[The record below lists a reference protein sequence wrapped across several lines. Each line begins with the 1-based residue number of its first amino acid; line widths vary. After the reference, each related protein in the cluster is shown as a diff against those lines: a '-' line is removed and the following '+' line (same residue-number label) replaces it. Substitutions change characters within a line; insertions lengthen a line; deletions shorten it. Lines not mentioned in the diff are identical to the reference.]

1 MNILIKFIRLSFIT
15 GMFALLTSSYC
26 HGQAALLV
34 LLFGEKLATEKFHLT
49 IDMGMSVST
58 LPDLEQKSPL
68 IGLNFGMGSFVK
80 LNEKWSLTPEFK
92 PLSRGG
98 ANGVKPL
105 ITDINVLDPESKFV
119 FNYIDVPVL
128 VQYRFAERFSV
139 AAGPQI
145 SFLTSGKQETSGSL
159 TNGETI
165 VITNDIKSYMKK
177 TNFSIPIQ
185 LAYSLASA
193 RGGKGVNIKVRY
205 NLSTQEVFSNSELA
219 SSNNS
224 RWQFFFSFPY
234 TLDSNE

>member
-1 MNILIKFIRLSFIT
+1 MKFIRISFIT
-15 GMFALLTSSYC
+15 GMFALLTASYC

-34 LLFGEKLATEKFHLT
+34 LLFGEKLATEQFHLT

-58 LPDLEQKSPL
+58 LPGLEQKEPVA
-68 IGLNFGMGSFVK
+68 GLNFGMGTFVK

-98 ANGVKPL
+98 AKGVKPI
-105 ITDINVLDPESKFV
+105 ITDINIQNPESEFI
-119 FNYIDVPVL
+119 FNYIDVPAL
-128 VQYRFAERFSV
+128 IQYRFAERFSV

-165 VITNDIKSYMKK
+165 VITNDIKPYMKK
-177 TNFSIPIQ
+177 TNFSVPIQ

-205 NLSTQEVFSNSELA
+205 NLSSQEVFTNPDLA

-224 RWQFFFSFPY
+224 RWQFFLSFPY
-234 TLDSNE
+234 TLDSEE

>member
-1 MNILIKFIRLSFIT
+1 MRTFIRTCFVTSVI
-15 GMFALLTSSYC
+15 AILTSSYC
-26 HGQAALLV
+26 YGQAALLV

-58 LPDLEQKSPL
+58 LPGLEQKKP
-68 IGLNFGMGSFVK
+68 IAGLNFGMGTFVK

-98 ANGVKPL
+98 AKGVKPL
-105 ITDINVLDPESKFV
+105 ITDVNVLDPESEFI

-128 VQYRFAERFSV
+128 IQYRFAERFSV

-159 TNGETI
+159 TSGETI

-205 NLSTQEVFSNSELA
+205 NLSTQEVFSNPELA

-224 RWQFFFSFPY
+224 RWQFFLSFPY
-234 TLDSNE
+234 TLDNNE

>member
-1 MNILIKFIRLSFIT
+1 MKFLRVCLITSVV
-15 GMFALLTSSYC
+15 ALFTSSYC

-49 IDMGMSVST
+49 IDMGVSVST
-58 LPDLEQKSPL
+58 LPGLEQKEL
-68 IGLNFGMGSFVK
+68 VAGINFGMGTFIK

-98 ANGVKPL
+98 AKGVKPI
-105 ITDINVLDPESKFV
+105 ITDINVLNPESEFI

-145 SFLTSGKQETSGSL
+145 SFLTTGKQETAGSL
-159 TNGETI
+159 TSGENI

-177 TNFSIPIQ
+177 TNFSFPIQ
-185 LAYSLASA
+185 LSYSLASA
-193 RGGKGVNIKVRY
+193 RGGKGVNIKARY
-205 NLSTQEVFSNSELA
+205 NISTQEVFSNPELA

-224 RWQFFFSFPY
+224 RWQFFLSFPY
-234 TLDSNE
+234 TLDNNE